1 MSHIIFLF
9 AKSGHL
15 AQETL
20 AFNVIIFQKSVR
32 ERERVCVCVSVGNG
46 GTVAEW

>member
-20 AFNVIIFQKSVR
+20 AFNVIIFQKSVS
-32 ERERVCVCVSVGNG
+32 VCVCVCVCWEQRDSC
-46 GTVAEW
+46 